1 MLNRPVT
8 TISARKRGTTRFLIG
23 STPSTWSA
31 SSSSRILR
39 APRSAVMAV
48 PPTPARMI
56 AVTNGAN
63 SRIEASTKKPPS
75 RSMAPNRTRKLPAWS
90 PGAPYPNAIVEMV
103 SGSQQRRSMNRNC
116 CTNSVPYGYGGRSAE
131 TSVLPVRI
139 IMSPTCSSRFLV
151 GKKTR
156 SAALRTTGHTPPRRK
171 PMACTVPPPEGTVVG
186 QAPGRCPVRSHA
198 FTGASPRS
206 RWYVRAAVRA
216 WRMHVVAVCL
226 LALAGC
232 GGERQDENEPEGD
245 FPVEVVKASFPEK
258 QKLAKSSDLVVSVR
272 NAGNDT
278 IPNIAIT
285 VNGLDV
291 RKEDPDLA
299 DPSRPVFA
307 LNGVQV
313 EIAGFP
319 EAKDAS
325 PRGCDT
331 AFVNTWACGPLK
343 PNRQRTFRWSVTA
356 VKAGSFKVD
365 WRVAAGLDGK
375 AKAVAAGGGPAPRGR
390 FSGTIS
396 DEAPE
401 VRVADDGKTIVT
413 GTR

>member
-90 PGAPYPNAIVEMV
+90 PGAPYPNAIVEIV

-116 CTNSVPYGYGGRSAE
+116 CTNSVPYGYGGRRADIK
-131 TSVLPVRI
+131 VFPVRI

-156 SAALRTTGHTPPRRK
+156 SAAARTTPRTPPLRK
-171 PMACTVPPPEGTVVG
+171 PMPCLGTAPEGTV
-186 QAPGRCPVRSHA
+186 
-198 FTGASPRS
+198 TGAFVAITGYVPR
-206 RWYVRAAVRA
+206 AVRA
-216 WRMHVVAVCL
+216 WRIYVAPVCL

-232 GGERQDENEPEGD
+232 GGGERQDENETSGD

-258 QKLAKSSDLVVSVR
+258 QKLAKSSDLVVTLR
-272 NAGNDT
+272 NAGRET
-278 IPNIAIT
+278 IPNIGVT
-285 VNGLDV
+285 LNGLD
-291 RKEDPDLA
+291 RRATNPDVA
-299 DPSRPVFA
+299 DPNNRPVFA
-307 LNGVQV
+307 IN
-313 EIAGFP
+313 
-319 EAKDAS
+319 
-325 PRGCDT
+325 
-331 AFVNTWACGPLK
+331 
-343 PNRQRTFRWSVTA
+343 
-356 VKAGSFKVD
+356 
-365 WRVAAGLDGK
+365 
-375 AKAVAAGGGPAPRGR
+375 
-390 FSGTIS
+390 
-396 DEAPE
+396 
-401 VRVADDGKTIVT
+401 
-413 GTR
+413 